1 MKGQGSGRWRSPSV
15 SGKAGVASLRQLS
28 AEDARDVV
36 TTTAAYRMIA
46 SDLTR
51 ALSNTAKKPQ
61 AARETAYY
69 LANIEKV
76 KSIDDFMADKRLYN
90 YAMKAFGLQD
100 MAYAKAFIR
109 KALAGGVDDPD
120 SFANKLAD
128 PRYKEMVATFNF
140 ARHGALTT
148 VFERTRQGTVDR
160 YMRQTLE
167 EDAGSTN
174 EGVRLALYF
183 ERKASGVTSPYG
195 ILADPALLKVVQTAF
210 GLPATMSL
218 QSIEKQ
224 AAVIE
229 KRLDI
234 EDLQNPAK
242 VKSLLNRFTSLW
254 ELENPSS
261 SAAAPSIVIGQTTAA
276 GVSQGLLAALQN
288 LKLGGN

>member
-1 MKGQGSGRWRSPSV
+1 MNGTIPSRFGV
-15 SGKAGVASLRQLS
+15 PSASGKAGVASLRQLS
-28 AEDARDVV
+28 SEDTRDVV
-36 TTTAAYRMIA
+36 TTTAAYRTIA
-46 SDLTR
+46 TDLSR
-51 ALSNTAKKPQ
+51 ALGNTAKKPQ

-76 KSIDDFMADKRLYN
+76 KSIDDFMADRRLYN
-90 YAMKAFGLQD
+90 YAMKAFGLED

-109 KALAGGVDDPD
+109 KALAGGVDDPN
-120 SFANKLAD
+120 SFANRLAD
-128 PRYKEMVATFNF
+128 TRYKELAETFNF

-183 ERKASGVTSPYG
+183 ERKAANVTSPFG
-195 ILADPALLKVVQTAF
+195 ILADRALLKVVQTAL
-210 GLPATMSL
+210 GLPASMSF
-218 QSIEKQ
+218 QDIEKQ
-224 AAVIE
+224 ATLISE
-229 KRLDI
+229 RLDI
-234 EDLQNPAK
+234 EDLKDPAK
-242 VKSLLNRFTSLW
+242 VKSLLSRFTALW
-254 ELENPSS
+254 ELQNPTSL
-261 SAAAPSIVIGQTTAA
+261 AAAPSILIGQPTVA

>member
-1 MKGQGSGRWRSPSV
+1 MNGTIPSRFGV
-15 SGKAGVASLRQLS
+15 PSASGKAGVASLRQLS
-28 AEDARDVV
+28 SEDTRDVV
-36 TTTAAYRMIA
+36 TTTAAYRTIA
-46 SDLTR
+46 TDLSR
-51 ALSNTAKKPQ
+51 ALGNTAKKPQ

-76 KSIDDFMADKRLYN
+76 KSIDDFMADRRLYN
-90 YAMKAFGLQD
+90 YAMKAFGLED

-109 KALAGGVDDPD
+109 KALAGGVDDPN
-120 SFANKLAD
+120 SFANRLAD
-128 PRYKEMVATFNF
+128 TRYKELAETFNF

-183 ERKASGVTSPYG
+183 ERKAANVTSPFG
-195 ILADPALLKVVQTAF
+195 ILADRALLKVVQTAL
-210 GLPATMSL
+210 GLPASMSF
-218 QSIEKQ
+218 QDIEKQ
-224 AAVIE
+224 ATLISE
-229 KRLDI
+229 RLDI
-234 EDLQNPAK
+234 EDLKDPAK
-242 VKSLLNRFTSLW
+242 VKSLLSRFTALW
-254 ELENPSS
+254 ELQNPTSP
-261 SAAAPSIVIGQTTAA
+261 AAAPSILIGQPTVA

>member
-1 MKGQGSGRWRSPSV
+1 MKWRGTRCLRGFISFGQGGRGIFAPV
-15 SGKAGVASLRQLS
+15 SS
-28 AEDARDVV
+28 EDARDVV
-36 TTTAAYRMIA
+36 TTTAAYRMITN
-46 SDLTR
+46 DLTR
-51 ALSNTAKKPQ
+51 ALNNTAKKPQ

-76 KSIDDFMADKRLYN
+76 KSIDDFMGDKRLYN
-90 YAMKAFGLQD
+90 YVMKAFGLQD

-109 KALAGGVDDPD
+109 KALEGGVDDPE
-120 SFANKLAD
+120 SFANRLSD
-128 PRYKEMVATFNF
+128 TRYKDMVATFNF
-140 ARHGALTT
+140 VRHGELTT

-167 EDAGSTN
+167 EDAGGTN

-195 ILADPALLKVVQTAF
+195 LLADPALLKVAQTAL
-210 GLPATMSL
+210 GLPASMSL

-224 AAVIE
+224 AAIIE

-234 EDLQNPAK
+234 EDLKDPAK
-242 VKSLLNRFTSLW
+242 VKSLLTRFTALW
-254 ELENPSS
+254 ELQNPTSP
-261 SAAAPSIVIGQTTAA
+261 AAAPSIIIGQSTPA
-276 GVSQGLLAALQN
+276 GVNQGLLAALQN

>member
-1 MKGQGSGRWRSPSV
+1 M
-15 SGKAGVASLRQLS
+15 
-28 AEDARDVV
+28 V
-36 TTTAAYRMIA
+36 TTTAAYRTIA
-46 SDLTR
+46 TDLSR
-51 ALSNTAKKPQ
+51 ALGNTAKKPQ

-76 KSIDDFMADKRLYN
+76 KSIDDFMADRRLYN
-90 YAMKAFGLQD
+90 YAMKAFGLED

-109 KALAGGVDDPD
+109 KALAGGVDDPN
-120 SFANKLAD
+120 SFANRLAD
-128 PRYKEMVATFNF
+128 TRYKELAETFNF

-183 ERKASGVTSPYG
+183 ERKAANVTSPFG
-195 ILADPALLKVVQTAF
+195 ILADRALLKVVQTAL
-210 GLPATMSL
+210 GLPASMSF
-218 QSIEKQ
+218 QDIEKQ
-224 AAVIE
+224 ATLISE
-229 KRLDI
+229 RLDI
-234 EDLQNPAK
+234 EDLKDPAK
-242 VKSLLNRFTSLW
+242 VKSLLSRFTALW
-254 ELENPSS
+254 ELQNPTSP
-261 SAAAPSIVIGQTTAA
+261 AAAPSILIGQPTVA

>member
-1 MKGQGSGRWRSPSV
+1 MKGRVNRRLRTSSV

-36 TTTAAYRMIA
+36 TTTAAYRMITN
-46 SDLTR
+46 DLTR
-51 ALSNTAKKPQ
+51 ALNNTAKKPQ

-76 KSIDDFMADKRLYN
+76 KSIDDFMGDKRLYN
-90 YAMKAFGLQD
+90 YVMKAFGLQD

-109 KALAGGVDDPD
+109 KALEGGVDDPE
-120 SFANKLAD
+120 SFANRLSD
-128 PRYKEMVATFNF
+128 TRYKDMVATFNF
-140 ARHGALTT
+140 VRHGELTT

-167 EDAGSTN
+167 EDAGGTN

-183 ERKASGVTSPYG
+183 ERKASSVTSPYG
-195 ILADPALLKVVQTAF
+195 LLADPALLKVAQTAL

-224 AAVIE
+224 AATIE

-234 EDLQNPAK
+234 EDLKDPAK
-242 VKSLLNRFTSLW
+242 VKSLLTRFTALW
-254 ELENPSS
+254 ELQNPTST
-261 SAAAPSIVIGQTTAA
+261 AAAPSIIIGQSTPA
-276 GVSQGLLAALQN
+276 GVNQGLLAALQN

>member
-1 MKGQGSGRWRSPSV
+1 MKWLRFGRWRIPSA
-15 SGKAGVASLRQLS
+15 SGKARVASLRQLS

-36 TTTAAYRMIA
+36 TTTAAYRMIS

-76 KSIDDFMADKRLYN
+76 KSIDDFMADRRLYN

-109 KALAGGVDDPD
+109 KALAGGVDDAD

-128 PRYKEMVATFNF
+128 PRYKDMVATFNF

-167 EDAGSTN
+167 EDAGNTN

-183 ERKASGVTSPYG
+183 ERKASSVTSAYG
-195 ILADPALLKVVQTAF
+195 VLADPALLKVVQTAF

-224 AAVIE
+224 SATIE
-229 KRLDI
+229 NRLDI
-234 EDLQNPAK
+234 EDLKDPAK
-242 VKSLLNRFTSLW
+242 VKSLLTRFTALW
-254 ELENPSS
+254 ELQNPTST
-261 SAAAPSIVIGQTTAA
+261 AAAPSILIGQTTAA
-276 GVSQGLLAALQN
+276 GVNQGLLAALQN

>member
-1 MKGQGSGRWRSPSV
+1 MNGTIPSRFQAPSA

-28 AEDARDVV
+28 SEDTRDVV
-36 TTTAAYRMIA
+36 TTTAAYRTIA
-46 SDLTR
+46 TDLSR
-51 ALSNTAKKPQ
+51 ALGNTAKKPQ

-76 KSIDDFMADKRLYN
+76 KSIDDFMADRRLYN
-90 YAMKAFGLQD
+90 YAMKAFGLED

-109 KALAGGVDDPD
+109 KALAGGVDDPN
-120 SFANKLAD
+120 SFANRLAD
-128 PRYKEMVATFNF
+128 TRYKELAETFNF

-183 ERKASGVTSPYG
+183 ERKAANVTSPFG
-195 ILADPALLKVVQTAF
+195 ILADRALLKVVQTALA
-210 GLPATMSL
+210 LPVSMSF
-218 QSIEKQ
+218 QDIEKQ
-224 AAVIE
+224 ATLISE
-229 KRLDI
+229 RLDI
-234 EDLQNPAK
+234 EDLKDPAK
-242 VKSLLNRFTSLW
+242 VKSLLSRFTALW
-254 ELENPSS
+254 ELQNPTSP
-261 SAAAPSIVIGQTTAA
+261 AVAPSILIGQPTVA

>member
-1 MKGQGSGRWRSPSV
+1 MAGVSPLGVSSA
-15 SGKAGVASLRQLS
+15 SGKPGVAPLRQLS

-36 TTTAAYRMIA
+36 TTTAAYRMIS

-76 KSIDDFMADKRLYN
+76 KSIDDFMADRRLYN
-90 YAMKAFGLQD
+90 YVMKAFGLQD

-109 KALAGGVDDPD
+109 KALAGGVDDAD
-120 SFANKLAD
+120 SFANKLSD
-128 PRYKEMVATFNF
+128 PRYKDMVATFNF

-183 ERKASGVTSPYG
+183 ERKASSVTSAFG

-218 QSIEKQ
+218 QTIEKQ
-224 AAVIE
+224 AATIE
-229 KRLDI
+229 NRLDI
-234 EDLQNPAK
+234 EDLKDPAK
-242 VKSLLNRFTSLW
+242 VKSLLTRFTALW
-254 ELENPSS
+254 ELQNPTST
-261 SAAAPSIVIGQTTAA
+261 AAAPSILIGQTTAA
-276 GVSQGLLAALQN
+276 GVNQGLLAALQN

>member
-1 MKGQGSGRWRSPSV
+1 M
-15 SGKAGVASLRQLS
+15 
-28 AEDARDVV
+28 V
-36 TTTAAYRMIA
+36 TTTAAYRMLA
-46 SDLTR
+46 SDMTR

-61 AARETAYY
+61 SARETAYY

-76 KSIDDFMADKRLYN
+76 KSIDDFMADRRLYN

-109 KALAGGVDDPD
+109 KALAGGVDDAD

-128 PRYKEMVATFNF
+128 PRYKDMVATFNF

-224 AAVIE
+224 AAIIE
-229 KRLDI
+229 QRLDI
-234 EDLQNPAK
+234 KDLQDPTK
-242 VKSLLNRFTSLW
+242 VKSLLTRFTALW
-254 ELENPSS
+254 ELQNPTS
-261 SAAAPSIVIGQTTAA
+261 SAAAPSILIGQTTAA
-276 GVSQGLLAALQN
+276 GVNQGLLAALQN

>member
-1 MKGQGSGRWRSPSV
+1 MNGTIPSRFQAPSA

-28 AEDARDVV
+28 SEDTRDVV
-36 TTTAAYRMIA
+36 TTTAAYRTIA
-46 SDLTR
+46 TDLSR
-51 ALSNTAKKPQ
+51 ALGNTAKKPQ

-76 KSIDDFMADKRLYN
+76 KSIDDFMADRRLYN
-90 YAMKAFGLQD
+90 YAMKAFGLED

-109 KALAGGVDDPD
+109 KALAGGIDDPN
-120 SFANKLAD
+120 SFANRLAD
-128 PRYKEMVATFNF
+128 TRYKELAETFNF

-183 ERKASGVTSPYG
+183 ERKAANVTSPFG
-195 ILADPALLKVVQTAF
+195 ILADRALLKVVQTAL
-210 GLPATMSL
+210 GLPASMSF
-218 QSIEKQ
+218 QDIEKQ
-224 AAVIE
+224 ATLISE
-229 KRLDI
+229 RLDI
-234 EDLQNPAK
+234 EDLKDPAK
-242 VKSLLNRFTSLW
+242 VKSLLSRFTALW
-254 ELENPSS
+254 ELQNPTSP
-261 SAAAPSIVIGQTTAA
+261 AAVPSILIGQPTVA